1 MIGKR
6 KKINWGFKSFDII
19 FKKKR
24 LLKCI
29 LIIEIINDIL
39 LYFK

>member
-19 FKKKR
+19 
-24 LLKCI
+24 LK
-29 LIIEIINDIL
+29 EKVVKMYIN
-39 LYFK
+39 Y